1 MSGSLDW
8 ETGPND
14 HTIAQIKDAVRDG
27 LRAVKNTIEDEAIVL
42 GAGAFE
48 VAARQH
54 LMNVVKK
61 TVQGRAQLGVE
72 AFADALLVVPK
83 TLADNSGLDTQDVL
97 IKLQSEHDNG
107 NVVGLD
113 HTTGDPMDPNIQGI
127 FDNYSVKRQIINSA

>member
-1 MSGSLDW
+1 
-8 ETGPND
+8 
-14 HTIAQIKDAVRDG
+14 
-27 LRAVKNTIEDEAIVL
+27 
-42 GAGAFE
+42 
-48 VAARQH
+48 
-54 LMNVVKK
+54 
-61 TVQGRAQLGVE
+61 VE

-127 FDNYSVKRQIINSA
+127 FDNYSVKRQIINSAPVIAEQLLLVDEVIRAGRNMRKA